1 MMWCALGTCDCE
13 EGSMLLRRS
22 KTCVFAF
29 GAALL
34 GAPEVMAQ
42 SAMDAAVIAMVDRSD
57 TAVAATASAIAADG
71 RDYRVI
77 DMPIGAFFTMLQADS
92 GQRIAA
98 TPDVAGY
105 IRNTRLTG
113 SVDAIVGQVAAK
125 HDLEIFA
132 YDGVLHVS
140 RAVDDVTQ
148 LVPLEGLPSDRA
160 ARALRDSG
168 LSLDG
173 DRVKT
178 VADGNALLISG
189 PPDFIAIAKAILVV
203 TPAVAETYP
212 VRSAIRVRRG
222 TETAI
227 EHYGAAG
234 LLDANQVVRPADPPK
249 PEDTAEEASDG

>member
-1 MMWCALGTCDCE
+1 
-13 EGSMLLRRS
+13 MLLRTMTS
-22 KTCVFAF
+22 TFALC
-29 GAALL
+29 AALTGPSL
-34 GAPEVMAQ
+34 LLAQ
-42 SAMDAAVIAMVDRSD
+42 SEAGAVIAMADGPEAID
-57 TAVAATASAIAADG
+57 ATASPVVPGAL
-71 RDYRVI
+71 DYRVI

-92 GQRIAA
+92 GQKMTAM
-98 TPDVAGY
+98 PDVAGY
-105 IRNTRLTG
+105 IKNTRLTG
-113 SVDAIVGQVAAK
+113 SVDAIMGQVAAK

-212 VRSAIRVRRG
+212 ARSAIRVRRG

-234 LLDANQVVRPADPPK
+234 LLDANQVVRPADAPK